1 MKNLILTAILLLL
14 VCSCFLMEAI
24 QTLTLVGIY
33 IIILKKVATF
43 KNIFEYDFIML
54 SFGMDGQ
61 KWTANIKI
69 NKHHKEALRT
79 ICNENEVSFFALL
92 QENGS
97 FCIH

>member
-24 QTLTLVGIY
+24 QKLALVGIY

-61 KWTANIKI
+61 K
-69 NKHHKEALRT
+69 
-79 ICNENEVSFFALL
+79 
-92 QENGS
+92 
-97 FCIH
+97 